1 MEGGQDLVSL
11 LLGHIDGR
19 SCLESA
25 LLLLN
30 PDELKN
36 CRLVSSTLNEFIME
50 ELWGTKAGRE
60 KLRQKL
66 VDAWRNGEARM
77 VMIGKAKDELESIFC
92 SNQFVFCGLE
102 NRLGQRNDISMHGL
116 PSGNWIKDLNLA
128 PRPNL
133 VLDDHWSHSTEVVG
147 SKDLVAAVLWGRV
160 VVFWEV
166 KEGEM
171 VQLEPLYLGNQRCWK
186 GVVQVCGT
194 KAAILARPRP
204 HGRFGPNQ
212 GMSSLILME
221 KGTSGWEKKTLTE
234 LTLHAGGLPAINGD
248 FIALAKDVY
257 SQRLLPSELTD
268 TRISLWC
275 GDKELPD
282 VLLPGRMGQTVTGI
296 IMEVPFVIL
305 SLVTRLQTIGSML
318 SKSMDATI
326 KVYSV
331 STSNRMEEIS
341 SQGSL
346 LKNIPITGGLVGDHI
361 RLIFNDFIIGHVQQ
375 PQASGDVSVHIMDK
389 KLLLNPKVPA
399 KDVWVRL
406 ITLPHDCKVV
416 DINNTS
422 LVCARDANAWE
433 PWNGRWGV
441 GWTRECAK
449 KGELHMIS
457 FWMNPVEKGE

>member
-1 MEGGQDLVSL
+1 MSL

-19 SCLESA
+19 SCLASA

-66 VDAWRNGEARM
+66 VDGWRNGDARM

-116 PSGNWIKDLNLA
+116 PSGNWIKDLKLA
-128 PRPNL
+128 PTPN
-133 VLDDHWSHSTEVVG
+133 LDDHWSLPYTEVVG
-147 SKDLVAAVLWGRV
+147 SKDLVAAVLWERIV
-160 VVFWEV
+160 IFWEV
-166 KEGEM
+166 KEREM
-171 VQLEPLYLGNQRCWK
+171 VQLEPLDLGSLRCWK
-186 GVVQVCGT
+186 GGIQVCGT
-194 KAAILARPRP
+194 KAAVLAR
-204 HGRFGPNQ
+204 GCFGPNL

-221 KGTSGWEKKTLTE
+221 KGTSGWENKTLTE
-234 LTLHAGGLPAINGD
+234 LTLYAGGLPAINGD

-346 LKNIPITGGLVGDHI
+346 LKNIPITDRGELVGNNI

-375 PQASGDVSVHIMDK
+375 PQDGGDVSVHIMDK

-399 KDVWVRL
+399 KDVWVRE
-406 ITLPHDCKVV
+406 IKLPRDCKVV

-422 LVCARDANAWE
+422 LVCARDARTWDDY
-433 PWNGRWGV
+433 GGV
-441 GWTRECAK
+441 HWTPGDPK
-449 KGELHMIS
+449 KGELFMIS
-457 FWMNPVEKGE
+457 FWS